1 MYTTDK
7 CVEDE
12 VYCNVSMLMA
22 EILKN
27 PEAFEAEWYED
38 LFYVFQDME
47 EVESMRENGDCY
59 IEPLSFWAISERL
72 AVFLKLEGHPVTN
85 YFGTWIWGRPTYG
98 QLIKCDGVIEK
109 FVEEVNNASL

>member
-7 CVEDE
+7 CVEE
-12 VYCNVSMLMA
+12 NVYCNVSMLIH

-27 PEAFEAEWYED
+27 PDAVDSEWYTE
-38 LFYVFQDME
+38 LFYVPERTEDDYR
-47 EVESMRENGDCY
+47 ESGEYY

-72 AVFLKLEGHPVTN
+72 ATFMKLEGYPVTN
-85 YFGTWIWGRPTYG
+85 YFGTWIWGRPTFG
-98 QLIKCDGVIEK
+98 QMIKCDGVIED

>member
-27 PEAFEAEWYED
+27 PDAVDSEWYEE
-38 LFYVFQDME
+38 LFYVAEQTE
-47 EVESMRENGDCY
+47 EDFRENGGYY
-59 IEPLSFWAISERL
+59 IQPLSFWAISERL
-72 AVFLKLEGHPVTN
+72 ATFLKLEGHPVTN

-98 QLIKCDGVIEK
+98 QMIKCDGVIED

>member
-27 PEAFEAEWYED
+27 PDTVDSDWYEE
-38 LFYVFQDME
+38 LFYVCN
-47 EVESMRENGDCY
+47 VEDYESNCREDDYY

-72 AVFLKLEGHPVTN
+72 ATFLKLEGHPVTN

-98 QLIKCDGVIEK
+98 QMIKCDGVIED

>member
-1 MYTTDK
+1 MYTVDK

-27 PEAFEAEWYED
+27 PDAVDSEWYEE
-38 LFYVFQDME
+38 LFYVAEQTE
-47 EVESMRENGDCY
+47 EDFRENGGYY
-59 IEPLSFWAISERL
+59 IQPLSFWAISERL
-72 AVFLKLEGHPVTN
+72 ATFLKLEGHPVTN

-98 QLIKCDGVIEK
+98 QMIKCDGVIED